1 MATTSSLI
9 LMLVIPSKS
18 SRHEVRNK
26 NGVPVGQQR
35 LVDKQLGHERRAL
48 VEWSTVFVML
58 RLLGGMQSSVLK
70 VRHRWRGW
78 TQLKRRRHR
87 VLGRQSAQCVE
98 PAPGAWSGTAS
109 SVPSFN
115 RASATNAWRELG
127 GAATVRLTCSGWASA
142 MSGMVSAVV
151 ELALTLAM
159 LPGSMRSA
167 IGWAKTLCW
176 VVCRRF
182 VLSGRVGHASQP
194 SEVLV
199 HHPCG
204 SFDSIVTTS
213 QSHRFCSKASSD
225 TSGCNASGIRVAPLQ
240 EGLFSAEAARGQPY

>member
-1 MATTSSLI
+1 MEH
-9 LMLVIPSKS
+9 
-18 SRHEVRNK
+18 R
-26 NGVPVGQQR
+26 
-35 LVDKQLGHERRAL
+35 
-48 VEWSTVFVML
+48 
-58 RLLGGMQSSVLK
+58 
-70 VRHRWRGW
+70 VRHASSAWWHAVFRAKGSSQMARLD
-78 TQLKRRRHR
+78 TAQTTET
-87 VLGRQSAQCVE
+87 QSARTTISTMC
-98 PAPGAWSGTAS
+98 GTRSWCMVGHCFIGPLVQQSLSDECLA
-109 SVPSFN
+109 
-115 RASATNAWRELG
+115 RLG

-225 TSGCNASGIRVAPLQ
+225 TSGCNASGFVWRLSKKASSLPKLHEVSHIDLSD
-240 EGLFSAEAARGQPY
+240 SAECASPARSVHARETVQLNNIVCWPPPPLPRGDTECSFIRCV